1 MLAHQSS
8 HREDTGAAVPTRP
21 GGPADLGEGARAGAD
36 SGRNGLVV
44 DDVTVTDDHGIPL
57 VVSADPEPEAV

>member
-8 HREDTGAAVPTRP
+8 HREDAGAAVPTRP
-21 GGPADLGEGARAGAD
+21 GGPADLGECARTGAD
-36 SGRNGLVV
+36 GGRNGLVV

-57 VVSADPEPEAV
+57 VVSAVPEAEAV